1 MKGAQ
6 PTSSLA
12 FQCHTGTQMD
22 FFRPE
27 AGFQGDGVPRSH
39 FLFAR
44 APAAEEGV
52 GVKVPELKEVHEERR
67 TQLRHILL

>member
-1 MKGAQ
+1 
-6 PTSSLA
+6 
-12 FQCHTGTQMD
+12 MD

-27 AGFQGDGVPRSH
+27 AGFQGDGVPRLH

-52 GVKVPELKEVHEERR
+52 GVKVPELKEFDEDKK
-67 TQLRHILL
+67 TQLRHVLL

>member
-1 MKGAQ
+1 
-6 PTSSLA
+6 
-12 FQCHTGTQMD
+12 MD

-27 AGFQGDGVPRSH
+27 AGFQGDGVPWPH

-52 GVKVPELKEVHEERR
+52 GVKVPELKEFHEDKK
-67 TQLRHILL
+67 TQLRHVLL